1 MLVFSLA
8 SYRRYVAKCDSPAG
22 AGHGKTPG
30 PLLFAF
36 RLIANQKR
44 HMENQKQKGRPP
56 KEKGTAKREHFS
68 VWVSADQ
75 KRQINELIEKSGLSA
90 SQYFLTLALDVP
102 FKRPQK
108 RALPKATAEI
118 VRALQQLS
126 GVLSL
131 AVLKTKGH
139 QMLTDQWEHSSQR
152 VRLVADLITLWVFE
166 SFEIRSIKKALEEL
180 LNWSN
185 ELSSYLSQML
195 PETEGKHQLL
205 LRCSSTSRLIGDLK
219 QKYEAYYSQTLE
231 ELTPFWTWSQTDA
244 TSVHAE
250 IEKAVNATLKKMR
263 L

>member
-1 MLVFSLA
+1 
-8 SYRRYVAKCDSPAG
+8 
-22 AGHGKTPG
+22 
-30 PLLFAF
+30 
-36 RLIANQKR
+36 
-44 HMENQKQKGRPP
+44 MENQKQKGRPP
-56 KEKGTAKREHFS
+56 KKKGTAKREHFS

-90 SQYFLTLALDVP
+90 SQYFLALALDVP

-131 AVLKTKGH
+131 AALKTKGH
-139 QMLTDQWEHSSQR
+139 QMLSDQWQQSSQR
-152 VRLVADLITLWVFE
+152 VRLLADLITLWVFE
-166 SFEIRSIKKALEEL
+166 SFEIRSINKAFDEL

-185 ELSSYLSQML
+185 ELTSYLSQML

-205 LRCSSTSRLIGDLK
+205 LRCSATSRLISDLQ
-219 QKYEAYYSQTLE
+219 QKYEAYYSQPLE
-231 ELTPFWTWSQTDA
+231 ELTPLWKSGETDVS
-244 TSVHAE
+244 SVHSE
-250 IEKAVNATLKKMR
+250 IEKALSATMKKMR